1 MSLDED
7 NEEAIMLLADTYM
20 KMKEYVW
27 KLFLV
32 FLRIIFL
39 NVMKTFTIQSGVVE
53 EVIYGF
59 RGGEIGKVRGYFLA
73 GDERGTS
80 IIY

>member
-7 NEEAIMLLADTYM
+7 NEEAIMLLADMYM

-32 FLRIIFL
+32 FVLY
-39 NVMKTFTIQSGVVE
+39 V
-53 EVIYGF
+53 
-59 RGGEIGKVRGYFLA
+59 YFF
-73 GDERGTS
+73 
-80 IIY
+80 

>member
-39 NVMKTFTIQSGVVE
+39 NVMKTFTIQSGVVG
-53 EVIYGF
+53 EVMYGF
-59 RGGEIGKVRGYFLA
+59 RGEKLGRCVGSF
-73 GDERGTS
+73 
-80 IIY
+80 

>member
-53 EVIYGF
+53 EVIYRF
-59 RGGEIGKVRGYFLA
+59 RGEK
-73 GDERGTS
+73 
-80 IIY
+80 

>member
-1 MSLDED
+1 MSLDEG

-39 NVMKTFTIQSGVVE
+39 NVMKTFTIQFGVVG

-59 RGGEIGKVRGYFLA
+59 SGEKLGKCVGIF
-73 GDERGTS
+73 
-80 IIY
+80 